1 MSRYENRTF
10 KVVILT
16 IAGRILTKEY
26 RAINGGA
33 ARKKALM
40 PNDVERILAVEE
52 IHEQHQS
59 K

>member
-16 IAGRILTKEY
+16 ITGRILIKEY
-26 RAINGGA
+26 RAINGGS